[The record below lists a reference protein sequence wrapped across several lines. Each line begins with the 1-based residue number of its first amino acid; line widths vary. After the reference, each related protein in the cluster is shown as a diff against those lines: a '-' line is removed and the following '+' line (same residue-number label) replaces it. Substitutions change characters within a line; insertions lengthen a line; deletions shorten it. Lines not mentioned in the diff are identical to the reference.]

1 MDNFDR
7 AQELDARYRQQ
18 ALEQRQVKPKGDSR
32 SYCLDCEAPIPQKR
46 QEYIPGVLRCV
57 ECQEAFERGM

>member
-7 AQELDARYRQQ
+7 AQDLDARYLQQ

-32 SYCLDCEAPIPQKR
+32 SHCIDCEVPIPQKR
-46 QEYIPGVLRCV
+46 QDYIKGVERCV
-57 ECQEAFERGM
+57 QCQEAFERGT